1 MSFLRRIVWLAVLA
15 VLVGALVACG
25 GAGNGTPAGETS
37 SDSPAATAVAETDLA
52 VLNLPP
58 LSAVSLD
65 GRKLQVVATTSI
77 IGDVVRQVGGEAIDL
92 TVLMS
97 AGQDPHSYQPAAGD
111 LTKVATA
118 DVVFVNGWDLEESLV
133 DDLRNV
139 AEGAPLVPVSAGIV
153 PLALGEGAEHD
164 EAEHEEAE
172 HEETEHEETE
182 HEEAEHEHGGADPH
196 TWMDPGNVQL
206 WAMNVATALSA
217 LDPANEAVYQ
227 ANAATYQAQLGG
239 LLAEMETQLAAIP
252 PAGRVLVTNHDSLGY
267 LAQRYD
273 LQVLGTV
280 LPAASTLAEPSASEL
295 ANLVAAMQE
304 AGVCTIFAE
313 TTVNDTLAQ
322 AVAGELAGCDQVQV
336 LTLYTGAIGPAGSGA
351 DSYLGMMRANLAALV
366 AGLQG

>member
-1 MSFLRRIVWLAVLA
+1 MFSLRRMVWLV

-25 GAGNGTPAGETS
+25 GAGDGTPAGETGG
-37 SDSPAATAVAETDLA
+37 DGPAATAVAETDLA

-77 IGDVVRQVGGEAIDL
+77 IGDVVQQVGGEAIDL

-111 LTKVATA
+111 LTRVATA

-139 AEGAPLVPVSAGIV
+139 AEGVSLVPVSAGIV

-164 EAEHEEAE
+164 EAEHDEAE
-172 HEETEHEETE
+172 HDEAEHD
-182 HEEAEHEHGGADPH
+182 EAEHEHGGADPH

-217 LDPANEAVYQ
+217 LDPANAAVYQ
-227 ANAATYQAQLGG
+227 ANAAAYQAQLAD
-239 LLAEMETQLAAIP
+239 LQDEMAKQLAAIP
-252 PAGRVLVTNHDSLGY
+252 PAGRVLVTNHDALGY

-322 AVAGELAGCDQVQV
+322 AVARELAGCDQVQV